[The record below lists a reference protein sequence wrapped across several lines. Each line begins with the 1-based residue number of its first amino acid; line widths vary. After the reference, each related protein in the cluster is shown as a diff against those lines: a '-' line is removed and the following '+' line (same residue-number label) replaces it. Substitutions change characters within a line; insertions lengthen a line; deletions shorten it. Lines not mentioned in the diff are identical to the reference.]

1 MSVNDL
7 VFSVLGTTIYDP
19 YNLVG
24 SSTIRITNLGETL
37 LEGLGIFITPSTNLG
52 DMADPATYGPYT
64 DYESVLEWGTAVE
77 LTLALSGGI
86 KVTRD
91 TNSATG
97 VVNYFSRSNGS
108 KKSNKLP
115 LIDIPASSFVDI
127 ILEFEIPI
135 GEPARRLFVNIA
147 VE

>member
-7 VFSVLGTTIYDP
+7 VFSNLGSTIYDP
-19 YNLVG
+19 FNLVG
-24 SSTIRITNLGETL
+24 STTIRITNLGETA
-37 LEGLGIFITPSTNLG
+37 LEDLGLFITPSTNLG
-52 DMADPATYGPYT
+52 DMADPATYGPHT

-77 LTLALSGGI
+77 LTLALTGGI

-91 TNSATG
+91 TNSASG
-97 VVNYFSRSNGS
+97 VVDYFSRNNGS

-115 LIDIPASSFVDI
+115 LIDIPANSFVDI
-127 ILEFEIPI
+127 VLEFEIPV
-135 GEPARRLFVNIA
+135 GEPTRRLFVNLA